1 MLGPFLGFIGVE
13 REVWGHL
20 LVIKAK
26 ISVANVCSHVVYFFV
41 AALLQ
46 RLELVTPTALI
57 HKQKYVQPAVTVLPC
72 ARP

>member
-1 MLGPFLGFIGVE
+1 MLVPFLGFIGVE

-41 AALLQ
+41 AALL
-46 RLELVTPTALI
+46 RRAL
-57 HKQKYVQPAVTVLPC
+57 KY
-72 ARP
+72 